1 MRYDSTYSALIA
13 LNKALGGDE
22 NKIPDSEY
30 SAVVD
35 LMSTLSG
42 EPVEAA
48 DFWNSLSPEVG
59 DTIEFI
65 ARPNHTS
72 GPLDLSNGEIL
83 NEGEMMFI
91 AGCTP
96 STPYAIYINL
106 EKKTE

>member
-35 LMSTLSG
+35 
-42 EPVEAA
+42 
-48 DFWNSLSPEVG
+48 
-59 DTIEFI
+59 TIEFI
-65 ARPNHTS
+65 ARPAHTS

-96 STPYAIYINL
+96 STPYAIYVNL